1 MRATD
6 GGALAPEE
14 RSRFANDAERREHLA
29 FLAEEVDRIAGEY
42 GGASP
47 YAQPAG
53 HLVVGIEAAA
63 LELEERYVALR
74 DRLAAEAEAAYRR
87 GYSQGYFAAASDAR
101 AMHKKGLARA
111 QEVANVLLDHAR
123 NAVLSWRYRASE
135 GRQDAPPLARPDW
148 FLLRHQTFARDGRQ
162 CVACG
167 SEHFLEIDHVK
178 GVNEGGLPLLENL
191 RVLCRTCNRSRPR
204 GPRAEA

>member
-1 MRATD
+1 MRATNE
-6 GGALAPEE
+6 GAPAPEG
-14 RSRFANDAERREHLA
+14 RSRFANEAERRDYLA
-29 FLAEEVDRIAGEY
+29 FLNDEVSRVAWEY
-42 GGASP
+42 GEAGA
-47 YAQPAG
+47 YEQPAG

-87 GYSQGYFAAASDAR
+87 GYSQGYFAAATDA
-101 AMHKKGLARA
+101 AGMHKRGFGRAR
-111 QEVANVLLDHAR
+111 EVANVLLDHAR
-123 NAVLSWRYRASE
+123 NVVLPWRYRAAE
-135 GRQDAPPLARPDW
+135 GRQDAPALERLDW

-162 CVACG
+162 CVECG
-167 SEHFLEIDHVK
+167 SERHLEIDHIK

-204 GPRAEA
+204 GPRGEA

>member
-1 MRATD
+1 MRATNE
-6 GGALAPEE
+6 GAPAPEG
-14 RSRFANDAERREHLA
+14 RSRFANEAERRDYLA
-29 FLAEEVDRIAGEY
+29 FLNDEVSRVAWEY
-42 GGASP
+42 GEAGA
-47 YAQPAG
+47 YEQPAG

-123 NAVLSWRYRASE
+123 NAVLPWRYRAAE
-135 GRQDAPPLARPDW
+135 GRVDAPSLVRPDW
-148 FLLRHQTFARDGRQ
+148 FMLRHQTFARDGRQ

-167 SEHFLEIDHVK
+167 SERFLEIDHIK

-204 GPRAEA
+204 GPRGEA